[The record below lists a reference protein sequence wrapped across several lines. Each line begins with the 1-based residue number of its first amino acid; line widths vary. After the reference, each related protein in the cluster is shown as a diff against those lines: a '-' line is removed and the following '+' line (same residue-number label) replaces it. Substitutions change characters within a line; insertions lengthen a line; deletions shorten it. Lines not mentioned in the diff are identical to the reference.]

1 MSDIIRLLPD
11 SVANQIAA
19 GEVIQRPA
27 SVIKELVENA
37 IDAGAKTI
45 DIVLKD
51 AGRTLIQ
58 VIDDGCGMTETDA
71 RMAFERHA
79 TSKIKQAT
87 DLYSLHTMGFRG
99 EALPSIAAVAQIDMR
114 TMTEGQSIGT
124 RLVINGSRV
133 ESQQPEAC
141 RKGTNLMV
149 KNLFFNIPVRRKFLK
164 KDTVEL
170 SAIMREFERLAL
182 VNTDVEFRVVHNDVT
197 LHQILPAT
205 FKQRIIALFGKSM
218 ERQLIPVEA
227 ETSIVR
233 ISGYISLPEFSRR
246 RGALQYLT
254 VNGRNMRHP
263 LFHKAILQCYSSLI
277 PHDQQPCYFL
287 NFTVDPES
295 IDVNIH
301 PTKNEIKFENEQPIW
316 QILTAAVRESLNHFN
331 AVPAIDFDREDAPE
345 IPAYDPSKVTSPK
358 LDIDTSF
365 NPFTSP
371 HSTSTPHAPHSAGG
385 KVERPDSLRDW
396 EKLYATFNN
405 NPSAQQAVSQVESTV
420 IDGLDTDTGVEG
432 AMADQAAATIQLKNR
447 YIAAPALDGMLII
460 DQHRAHIAVLYN
472 RYMANL
478 SSAGRMESQKVLFSE
493 SLELS
498 PSQSAVLANIS
509 SELNTLGFEVRQ
521 DSENQWIIVSQPAS
535 PANMDAKSTLMRI
548 IEAASGVSPEDSHEA
563 SAVHSSIAMSLAEAS
578 AIGSGR
584 ALSTL
589 EREQLVASLMTLPN
603 PRYTPDGRTVFIN
616 ISMDDI
622 TGMF

>member
-37 IDAGAKTI
+37 IDAGARTI

-58 VIDDGCGMTETDA
+58 VVDDGCGMTETDA

-99 EALPSIAAVAQIDMR
+99 EALPSIAAVAQIDLR

-124 RLVINGSRV
+124 RIVINGSRV

-182 VNTDVEFRVVHNDVT
+182 VNTSVEFRVVHNDVT
-197 LHQILPAT
+197 LHHILPAT

-233 ISGYISLPEFSRR
+233 ISGYISLPEYARR

-316 QILTAAVRESLNHFN
+316 QILTAAVRESLNHYN
-331 AVPAIDFDREDAPE
+331 AVPAIDFDREDAPQ
-345 IPAYDPSKVTSPK
+345 IPVYDPTRVAPPK

-365 NPFTSP
+365 NPFAPKSA
-371 HSTSTPHAPHSAGG
+371 TPRVQTYSGA
-385 KVERPDSLRDW
+385 KVERPESLRDW
-396 EKLYATFNN
+396 EKLYASFNTA
-405 NPSAQQAVSQVESTV
+405 SAAQPVDTPAQPAVLDGMEAESAPT
-420 IDGLDTDTGVEG
+420 EG
-432 AMADQAAATIQLKNR
+432 AFDQATATIQLKNR
-447 YIAAPALDGMLII
+447 YIVAPALDGMLVI
-460 DQHRAHIAVLYN
+460 DQHRAHIAVLYHQ
-472 RYMANL
+472 YMSKLA
-478 SSAGRMESQKVLFSE
+478 SEGSIESQKVMFSE
-493 SLELS
+493 PLELS
-498 PSQSAVLANIS
+498 PSQSAVLSDIA
-509 SELNTLGFEVRQ
+509 SELRTLGFEVRQ
-521 DSENQWIIVSQPAS
+521 EAEGRWIIVSQPAS
-535 PANMDAKSTLMRI
+535 PANMDARNTLMRI
-548 IEAASGVSPEDSHEA
+548 IEAASGATAEDSSDA
-563 SAVHSSIAMSLAEAS
+563 STVRSSIAMSLAEAS

-589 EREQLVASLMTLPN
+589 EREQLVASLMSLPN
-603 PRYTPDGRTVFIN
+603 PRFTPDGRTVFVN
-616 ISMDDI
+616 IGMDDI
-622 TGMF
+622 AGMF